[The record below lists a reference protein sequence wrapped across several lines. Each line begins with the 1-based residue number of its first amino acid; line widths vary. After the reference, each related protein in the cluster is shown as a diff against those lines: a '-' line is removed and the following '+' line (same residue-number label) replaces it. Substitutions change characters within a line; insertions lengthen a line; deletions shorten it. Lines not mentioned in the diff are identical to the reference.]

1 MPSPKPHAARK
12 PPHKPPHRP
21 HSKHPS
27 DQPVEVVHPLWLAKA
42 LGLSLLAAL
51 LCAWLTLCLLFYQGD
66 WQLILHPS
74 RTITQTPAA
83 LNLPFDTIR
92 FDASE
97 TGQPRLTAW
106 YVPAATPPAAPAA
119 KYSAYTI
126 LYLHDGSGS
135 LADTLPTLT
144 ILHTAGINIFAVDY
158 RGFGLSDPSQHPTQ
172 ARMAQDSAA
181 ALDYLTLTR
190 HIPASQIIPYGAGL
204 GASLAAD
211 LALAHPE
218 LPALILANPDPDPTA
233 TALAAHSSNLIP
245 VRLLFHQ
252 RFPISAPLATLTTP
266 KLLIAGG
273 PSSSAQQT
281 LPIESLFQQAASP
294 KFTITLPPTKYA
306 APYHSALTRFLDQ
319 SLPK

>member
-1 MPSPKPHAARK
+1 
-12 PPHKPPHRP
+12 
-21 HSKHPS
+21 
-27 DQPVEVVHPLWLAKA
+27 
-42 LGLSLLAAL
+42 
-51 LCAWLTLCLLFYQGD
+51 
-66 WQLILHPS
+66 
-74 RTITQTPAA
+74 
-83 LNLPFDTIR
+83 
-92 FDASE
+92 
-97 TGQPRLTAW
+97 
-106 YVPAATPPAAPAA
+106 
-119 KYSAYTI
+119 
-126 LYLHDGSGS
+126 
-135 LADTLPTLT
+135 
-144 ILHTAGINIFAVDY
+144 
-158 RGFGLSDPSQHPTQ
+158 
-172 ARMAQDSAA
+172 MAQDSAA

-294 KFTITLPPTKYA
+294 KFTITLPPTNYA
-306 APYHSALTRFLDQ
+306 APYNSALTRFLDQ

>member
-1 MPSPKPHAARK
+1 
-12 PPHKPPHRP
+12 
-21 HSKHPS
+21 
-27 DQPVEVVHPLWLAKA
+27 VVHPLWLAKA

-218 LPALILANPDPDPTA
+218 LPALILANPDPDPDPTA

-266 KLLIAGG
+266 KLLIAGAPDPDREPTSQNQPD
-273 PSSSAQQT
+273 PSGLRSTQT
-281 LPIESLFQQAASP
+281 LFQHA
-294 KFTITLPPTKYA
+294 A
-306 APYHSALTRFLDQ
+306 APSFSVTLLPAHYDAIYQSTLTRFLDQ
-319 SLPK
+319 YLPAPPTSH